1 MHIAIPGSLAALG
14 LSAVNASQIGAR
26 RPGPTPSGEA
36 LEQLAEAMDN
46 RISQIAPDAP
56 RPELGL
62 GLNTPPADASLLKIM
77 RNTSP
82 YASNGKRVT
91 GDGFDI
97 DINPNADRSYLA
109 HELGHVASAQ
119 TKPGGLIRSARN
131 NPALSRSLGS
141 AALLGAGGSAA
152 LIDGDDDLATSIALA
167 YAGSIPQIADEILAT
182 KNGLAIMNDAG
193 MRATAGQRGRMAGG
207 LVTYLAGPLLLGA
220 TANLVGNQ
228 FDEEPRSTGEIQ
240 PT

>member
-1 MHIAIPGSLAALG
+1 MHIGIPSSLAAMG
-14 LSAVNASQIGAR
+14 LQGYNISQVATR
-26 RPGPTPSGEA
+26 TPAAYPSGESVVP
-36 LEQLAEAMDN
+36 LATAMDN
-46 RISQIAPDAP
+46 RIEALVPGRAVDIDLKQNVPTDSPLQTF
-56 RPELGL
+56 LK
-62 GLNTPPADASLLKIM
+62 AD
-77 RNTSP
+77 TSK
-82 YASNGKRVT
+82 YASNSRTSDPNVYNVY
-91 GDGFDI
+91 
-97 DINPNADRSYLA
+97 INPNADRSYLA
-109 HELGHVASAQ
+109 HELGHVVSDQ
-119 TKPGGLIRSARN
+119 TKVGHAVRNARA
-131 NPALSRSLGS
+131 NPALSRSLGA

-152 LIDGDDDLATSIALA
+152 LTEGDDDLATSIALA
-167 YAGSIPQIADEILAT
+167 YAGSIPKIADEFLAT